1 MPVYNRGYLISRAIE
16 SVKGQTLASWQL
28 VTVDDAS
35 SDETVEIARTY
46 AAADP
51 RIEVLVN
58 ERNMGVAATRNRALR
73 HCTGRFVTPLDSDDW
88 YHPKRLEILLQS
100 AELLGAQILSGD
112 LLVVR
117 DGEDRPVTRLSDLC
131 NEPLGDGIAIDMPGL
146 LRRLGFE
153 RDGITLGLTKPLID
167 RQFLMDHGIEYDT
180 RLVVGEDYWLLADC
194 VATGASFVVVPDA
207 LYYHRLHAQQTTK
220 TTDGLDDLRSSQ
232 RRLRALLERG
242 LAETDPHAAAIAR
255 YHPRRMDVLEAYGAF
270 VTAVKQR
277 RPVRAATAARRA
289 PSTFAEAIRRAPLAL
304 ERRRRARRGDP
315 FAYDQLFGPHLSRRV
330 RPVGAWRG

>member
-1 MPVYNRGYLISRAIE
+1 MPVYNRGDLISRAVE
-16 SVKGQTLASWQL
+16 SVQGQTLTSWQL
-28 VTVDDAS
+28 VIVDDAS
-35 SDETVEIARTY
+35 SDDTVEIARAY

-100 AELLGAQILSGD
+100 AELFGAQLLSDD

-117 DGEDRPVTRLSDLC
+117 DGDDRPVARLSELC
-131 NEPLGDGIAIDMPGL
+131 NEPLGDGVPIDMAGL

-167 RQFLMDHGIEYDT
+167 RQFLVDHGIEYDT
-180 RLVVGEDYWLLADC
+180 SLVVGEDYWLLADC
-194 VATGASFVVVPDA
+194 VAAGASFVVVPDA
-207 LYYHRLHAQQTTK
+207 LYYYRLHAQQTTK
-220 TTDGLDDLRSSQ
+220 TTAGLDDLRSSQ

-242 LAETDPHAAAIAR
+242 LEATDPEAAAIAR
-255 YHPRRMDVLEAYGAF
+255 YHLRRMDVLEAYGSF
-270 VTAVKQR
+270 VAALKQR
-277 RPVRAATAARRA
+277 RPVRAATTALRA
-289 PSTFAEAIRRAPLAL
+289 PSTFTEAIRRAPLVF

-315 FAYDQLFGPHLSRRV
+315 FAYDELFGPHLSRRV
-330 RPVGAWRG
+330 RPIGARRA